1 MRVLITAGASGI
13 GLAIARRFRAAGAD
27 VTVWDINADAIA
39 ALAASDPDIAAA
51 RVDVGDAASV
61 DDAFQIFDGLDVLV
75 NNAGI
80 GGGRGPVETLDNADW
95 ARSIAVNLS
104 GPFYMVKQAA
114 RRMKAQKAGSIINI
128 STSSVTVAVPFRTP
142 YVATKSAL
150 QGMTRAL
157 ARELGPDNIRV
168 NAILPGL
175 IANDRGRALVERL
188 ARERGVP
195 SQEIEASFLRY
206 ISMRCWIDMD
216 EIGDMAVFL
225 ASDQAR
231 HITGQ
236 AIAVDGGAEW
246 EE

>member
-1 MRVLITAGASGI
+1 MKVLITAGASGI
-13 GLAIARRFRAAGAD
+13 GLATARRFLASGAD
-27 VTVWDINADAIA
+27 VTVWDIDAEAIARLVTTDPAIA
-39 ALAASDPDIAAA
+39 AVQ
-51 RVDVGDAASV
+51 VDVGNPDAVDAAFAGI
-61 DDAFQIFDGLDVLV
+61 DCLDVLV
-75 NNAGI
+75 NNAGV
-80 GGGRGPVETLDNADW
+80 GGRRGPVETLDNADW
-95 ARSIAVNLS
+95 ARTIAVNLS
-104 GPFYMVKQAA
+104 GPFFMIKQAA
-114 RRMKAQKAGSIINI
+114 RRMKAQKSGCIINI
-128 STSSVTVAVPFRTP
+128 STSSVTVALPFRTP
-142 YVATKSAL
+142 YVATKSAV

-188 ARERGVP
+188 AGERGVAP
-195 SQEIEASFLRY
+195 AEIEASFLRY

-225 ASDQAR
+225 ASHQAR
-231 HITGQ
+231 HVTGQ

>member
-1 MRVLITAGASGI
+1 MQVLITAGASGI
-13 GLAIARRFRAAGAD
+13 GLAIARRFRVAGAD

-39 ALAASDPDIAAA
+39 ALATSDPEIATAQ
-51 RVDVGDAASV
+51 VDVGDAEAV
-61 DDAFQIFDGLDVLV
+61 DIAFAAVDRLDVLV

-80 GGGRGPVETLDNADW
+80 GGGRGPVELLDNADW
-95 ARSIAVNLS
+95 ARTLAVNLS
-104 GPFYMVKQAA
+104 GPFYMIKQAA
-114 RRMKAQKAGSIINI
+114 RRMKAQKSGSILNI
-128 STSSVTVAVPFRTP
+128 STSSVTVALPLRTP
-142 YVATKSAL
+142 YVATKSAV

-157 ARELGPDNIRV
+157 ARELGPHNIRV

-188 ARERGVP
+188 ASERGVSP
-195 SQEIEASFLRY
+195 GEIEASFLRY

-216 EIGDMAVFL
+216 EIGDLAVFL
-225 ASDQAR
+225 ASDRAR

>member
-1 MRVLITAGASGI
+1 MT
-13 GLAIARRFRAAGAD
+13 
-27 VTVWDINADAIA
+27 
-39 ALAASDPDIAAA
+39 
-51 RVDVGDAASV
+51 
-61 DDAFQIFDGLDVLV
+61 
-75 NNAGI
+75 
-80 GGGRGPVETLDNADW
+80 
-95 ARSIAVNLS
+95 
-104 GPFYMVKQAA
+104 KQAV
-114 RRMKAQKAGSIINI
+114 RRMKSQKAGCIINI
-128 STSSVTVAVPFRTP
+128 STSSVTVALPFRTP
-142 YVATKSAL
+142 YVATKSAI

-188 ARERGVP
+188 ALERGV
-195 SQEIEASFLRY
+195 SAGDIEASFLRY
-206 ISMRCWIDMD
+206 ISMRCWIEMD
-216 EIGDMAVFL
+216 EIGDLAVFL